1 VKRGRLPS
9 ALLALALGV
18 APVRAEVRAETFQAP
33 SLGQVV
39 RYVVDI
45 PPSYAASGERRYPV
59 VYALH
64 GLFEGEGFWERRGLA
79 AILARLREQG
89 AVRDFLVV
97 AVDGGNS
104 FFVNGRLG
112 AYQDLVTRDIVA
124 EVESRYRVVPGR
136 AGRALLGVSMGGYA
150 ALRIA
155 FSEPGRFAAVA
166 THSAMLLETIPSPT
180 DGAGRWQMSA
190 LEAAFGSPIDKDL
203 WAGADPLRLAERAD
217 KADAPALYSDCGTD
231 DRYGLA
237 AGHRHLDQTLS
248 SHGIR
253 HTTELAP
260 GDHGYEFVKSRLETS
275 LLFLDHALGQAPSQ
289 RSDP

>member
-1 VKRGRLPS
+1 MKRRVLSSG
-9 ALLALALGV
+9 LLALALGV
-18 APVRAEVRAETFQAP
+18 VPARAEVRAESFRAP

-39 RYVVDI
+39 RYVVDV
-45 PPSYAASGERRYPV
+45 PPSYATSGELRYPV

-89 AVRDFLVV
+89 AVKDFLVV

-124 EVESRYRVVPGR
+124 EVEGRYRVVPGR

-155 FSEPGRFAAVA
+155 FSDPGRFGAVA
-166 THSAMLLETIPSPT
+166 THSAMLLETIPNAT

-190 LEAAFGSPIDKDL
+190 FEAAFGSPIDKDL
-203 WAGADPLRLAERAD
+203 WAAADPLRLAGQVE
-217 KADAPALYSDCGTD
+217 KAEAPALYSDCGTG

-237 AGHRHLDQTLS
+237 AGHRRLDETLTAR
-248 SHGIR
+248 GVR
-253 HTTELAP
+253 HTTELAS

-275 LLFLDHALGQAPSQ
+275 LLFLDRALGPAPSQ